1 MNSGSWNSNMV
12 FTNSINPVPPNQSKE
27 VAMKAMF
34 VSLLGRTVLSVIA
47 LSGTSMC
54 TGALADG
61 PVVGWVESP
70 DFSAFRIKRGEA
82 VLPQGQ
88 SDLQACDVVQLQNDV
103 ATVRITLFGYQRVQ
117 LNAKVPGREIKVPC
131 EEKPSWYGKPLAVV
145 RAIAGLATAPSNATS
160 RTDFAR
166 LAGSR
171 SPDESPRL
179 SVPALGNYNPLLV
192 AGERS
197 LYLTW
202 EGGVAPYT
210 VTLQRYGGG
219 NVVEQTNIGATSVR
233 FPRVRLEPGRYVLLV
248 QGSDKYGI
256 KEDTITVVEA
266 SRLPPPPKALT
277 DANLPKADHEL
288 LYAYYLEGW
297 GQGEWTLEALQR
309 AATIHPAT
317 PAVHDWLVRRFGG

>member
-1 MNSGSWNSNMV
+1 MK
-12 FTNSINPVPPNQSKE
+12 SIFFSLVDG
-27 VAMKAMF
+27 
-34 VSLLGRTVLSVIA
+34 SLLAVA
-47 LSGTSMC
+47 LSGAFMS
-54 TGALADG
+54 ASVQADST
-61 PVVGWVESP
+61 VVAWVEKP
-70 DFSAFRIKRGEA
+70 DFSSFKIIRSSIA
-82 VLPQGQ
+82 LPDGQ
-88 SDLQACDVVQLQNDV
+88 ADLQACDIVELKNNL
-103 ATVRITLFGYQRVQ
+103 ATVRITLSNYQRLQ
-117 LNAKVPGREIKVPC
+117 LDAKVPGRQIQVPC
-131 EEKPSWYGKPLAVV
+131 GEKPSWQGKPLALL
-145 RAIAGLATAPSNATS
+145 RAISGLATAPATATAT
-160 RTDFAR
+160 RTASS
-166 LAGSR
+166 GVMVGTR

-179 SVPALGNYNPLLV
+179 AVPALGNYNPLLV

-266 SRLPPPPKALT
+266 SRLPPPPKVLT
-277 DANLPKADHEL
+277 DANLPKAEHEL

-297 GQGEWTLEALQR
+297 GQGKWTLEALQR
-309 AATIHPAT
+309 GAAINPAT
-317 PAVHDWLVRRFGG
+317 PAVRDWLLRRFGG